1 MKKFAALLLAL
12 TMVLGMA
19 TITASAEGSE
29 RVITIGTTYDVYWDS
44 FDGSIDANPYYTGTV
59 ADEMMFAK
67 VKQIEEKWNVKFEYI
82 NLTYAGAKESIN
94 TSVLAGTPDVDV
106 YMMDLA
112 LAAPAAANGYV
123 TDLRDVLPANN
134 AVIQGKDAVLSYID
148 TGSGAVQLLC
158 ANNAEN
164 MLAAT
169 MPLAFNLQMVEDA
182 NLEDPRD
189 LVERGEW
196 TWEKFR
202 EYCKVLTKDTDG
214 DGNIDVYGFG
224 GWPGDYF
231 MNFVMSNGTN
241 VAATAT
247 ENLSSPEVGE
257 VLQFIQDLNLVDK
270 VMYPIPEENGWDVCR
285 CLYRDGKVAFTPI
298 AAWIM
303 DSNKDYAFQHPEDP
317 TLDFDMVF
325 IPWPVGPHGNAETNA
340 QKVTANLCYVIPV
353 GVEDPGLVYNVLYDL
368 LNWYNY
374 DPNSEDGGAAALAIR
389 DDPETLGWWYGVTAK
404 DIDLQDYNFEVMMEM
419 GRHQMLDRYGSLGDD
434 AELPLREFINGDYTT
449 AQLQEKYRQTIQDAI
464 DGILGK

>member
-1 MKKFAALLLAL
+1 
-12 TMVLGMA
+12 
-19 TITASAEGSE
+19 
-29 RVITIGTTYDVYWDS
+29 
-44 FDGSIDANPYYTGTV
+44 
-59 ADEMMFAK
+59 
-67 VKQIEEKWNVKFEYI
+67 
-82 NLTYAGAKESIN
+82 
-94 TSVLAGTPDVDV
+94 
-106 YMMDLA
+106 
-112 LAAPAAANGYV
+112 
-123 TDLRDVLPANN
+123 
-134 AVIQGKDAVLSYID
+134 
-148 TGSGAVQLLC
+148 
-158 ANNAEN
+158 
-164 MLAAT
+164 
-169 MPLAFNLQMVEDA
+169 MPLGFNLQMIEDA

-285 CLYRDGKVAFTPI
+285 WLYRDGKVAFTPI

-303 DSNKDYAFQHPEDP
+303 DSNKDYAFQSPDSP

-340 QKVTANLCYVIPV
+340 QKVTANSCYVIPV
-353 GVEDPGLVYNVLYDL
+353 GVEDPELVYNVLYDL

-404 DIDLQDYNFEVMMEM
+404 DIDLQDYNFEIMMEM
-419 GRHQMLDRYGSLGDD
+419 GRHQMLDNYSNLGSD

>member
-29 RVITIGTTYDVYWDS
+29 RVITIGTTYDLYWDS
-44 FDGSIDANPYYTGTV
+44 FDESIDANPYYTGTV

-164 MLAAT
+164 MVAAT
-169 MPLAFNLQMVEDA
+169 MQLAFNLQMIEEEK
-182 NLEDPRD
+182 LE
-189 LVERGEW
+189 
-196 TWEKFR
+196 
-202 EYCKVLTKDTDG
+202 
-214 DGNIDVYGFG
+214 
-224 GWPGDYF
+224 DYF

-285 CLYRDGKVAFTPI
+285 WLYRDGKVAFTPI

-340 QKVTANLCYVIPV
+340 QKVTANACYVIPV

-434 AELPLREFINGDYTT
+434 AELPLRQFINGEYTT
-449 AQLQEKYRQTIQDAI
+449 AQLQETYRQTIQDAI